1 MTKKKDEIKNVPA
14 SVRDRLKKIAD
25 KTGEN
30 YNTLLVRYAI
40 ERLLFRLSKSKH
52 KKRFVLK
59 GAMLFALWKETPHR
73 VTRDLDLLGFGE
85 SSIEELKTVFAEI
98 CAQAVPDDG
107 LIFDSATVKAE
118 PIRAQEMY
126 VGVRVDVQGK
136 IGNARTPIQIDVGF
150 GDATAVDPV
159 DVEFPTLLDM
169 PAPKVRAYRMETSL
183 AEKYSATVTLGI
195 ANTRMK
201 DYFDFWFLGKHFEFD
216 GQELADSLLATLK
229 RRGKDIPTET
239 PIGFTEAFAKDA
251 SRQAIWKSF
260 WKKSVRTEP
269 MLSLEEVVSFA
280 ASFLVPPAIAAAKGQ
295 KFARKW
301 KPGGTWK

>member
-1 MTKKKDEIKNVPA
+1 
-14 SVRDRLKKIAD
+14 
-25 KTGEN
+25 
-30 YNTLLVRYAI
+30 
-40 ERLLFRLSKSKH
+40 
-52 KKRFVLK
+52 
-59 GAMLFALWKETPHR
+59 MLFALWHETPHR

-85 SSIEELKTVFAEI
+85 SSIEELKTVFGEI

-107 LIFDSATVKAE
+107 VIFDPASVKAE
-118 PIRAQEMY
+118 PIRAQELY

-159 DVEFPTLLDM
+159 DVDFPTLLDM
-169 PAPKVRAYRMETSL
+169 PAPKVRAYRIETSL

-216 GQELADSLLATLK
+216 GQELADSLHATLK

-260 WKKSVRTEP
+260 WKKSVRSDP
-269 MLSLEEVVSFA
+269 ALSLEEVVSFA

-295 KFARKW
+295 KFARKG

>member
-1 MTKKKDEIKNVPA
+1 MTKKKDELKNVAA

-25 KTGEN
+25 KTGED

-59 GAMLFALWKETPHR
+59 GAMLFALWKDTPHR

-85 SSIEELKTVFAEI
+85 SSIEELKTVFSEI
-98 CAQAVPDDG
+98 CAQAVLEDG
-107 LIFDSATVKAE
+107 VIFDPKSVKAE
-118 PIRAQEMY
+118 PIRAQELY

-183 AEKYSATVTLGI
+183 AEKYSATVSLGMT
-195 ANTRMK
+195 NTRMK

-216 GQELADSLLATLK
+216 GQELADSLHATLK

-239 PIGFTEAFAKDA
+239 PVGFTDTFAKDA

-260 WKKSVRTEP
+260 WKKSVRSDPALT
-269 MLSLEEVVSFA
+269 LEEVVSFA

>member
-107 LIFDSATVKAE
+107 LIFDPASVKAE
-118 PIRAQEMY
+118 PIRAQELY
-126 VGVRVDVQGK
+126 AGVRVDIQGRL
-136 IGNARTPIQIDVGF
+136 GNARIPVQVDVGF
-150 GDATAVDPV
+150 GDATALEPV
-159 DVEFPTLLDM
+159 EVEFPTLLDM
-169 PAPKVRAYRMETSL
+169 PAPKVSAY
-183 AEKYSATVTLGI
+183 
-195 ANTRMK
+195 
-201 DYFDFWFLGKHFEFD
+201 
-216 GQELADSLLATLK
+216 
-229 RRGKDIPTET
+229 
-239 PIGFTEAFAKDA
+239 
-251 SRQAIWKSF
+251 
-260 WKKSVRTEP
+260 
-269 MLSLEEVVSFA
+269 LSL
-280 ASFLVPPAIAAAKGQ
+280 IHI
-295 KFARKW
+295 
-301 KPGGTWK
+301 

>member
-1 MTKKKDEIKNVPA
+1 MTKKKDEIKNVAA
-14 SVRDRLKKIAD
+14 SVRDRLKVIAD

-85 SSIEELKTVFAEI
+85 SSTDELQKVFGEI

-107 LIFDSATVKAE
+107 VIFDPDTVKAE
-118 PIRAQEMY
+118 PIRAQELY

-183 AEKYSATVTLGI
+183 AEKYSATVSLGMT
-195 ANTRMK
+195 NTRMK

-216 GQELADSLLATLK
+216 GQELADSLHATLK
-229 RRGKDIPTET
+229 RRGKDIPKET
-239 PIGFTEAFAKDA
+239 PIGFTETFAKDA
-251 SRQAIWKSF
+251 SRQTVWKSF
-260 WKKSVRTEP
+260 WKKSVRSDPT
-269 MLSLEEVVSFA
+269 LTLEEVVSFA
-280 ASFLVPPAIAAAKGQ
+280 ASFLVPPATAKGG
-295 KFARKW
+295 KFARRW
-301 KPGGTWK
+301 KAGGPWK